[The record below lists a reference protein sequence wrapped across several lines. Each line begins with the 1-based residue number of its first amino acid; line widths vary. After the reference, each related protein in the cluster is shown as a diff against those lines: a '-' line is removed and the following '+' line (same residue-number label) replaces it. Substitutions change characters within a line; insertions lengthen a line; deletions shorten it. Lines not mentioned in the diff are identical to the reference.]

1 MNEERLVQRKGVVQS
16 ELMVFQNEQFGTIRT
31 VNRDGEPWF
40 VGRDVAVALGY
51 SNSGD
56 ALLAHVDSEDK
67 QIIQKSEI
75 TTFEIPNRGLTI
87 INESGLYSLILS
99 SKLKS
104 AKTFKSWITHDVIPS
119 IRKHGAYMTRS
130 VLEQLMEDPNGIV
143 LLAQQ
148 LLAEREEKL
157 AVQSKLEAAQPK
169 ADYYDAFVSEDS
181 TTSIRNT
188 AKELGVPQNIFVRA
202 LIASGYLYRDRRGI
216 LLPYA
221 RYAESGS
228 GLFRVRDV
236 YRPNGEVFQW
246 TLITPKGKDYFR
258 KELSS

>member
-1 MNEERLVQRKGVVQS
+1 MNEETRVQKMKSGQS
-16 ELMVFQNEQFGTIRT
+16 EMMIFENDQFGTVRT
-31 VNRDGEPWF
+31 ISKNGEPWF
-40 VGRDVAVALGY
+40 VAADVCKALGLTQVTRAMAKLD
-51 SNSGD
+51 NDEGG
-56 ALLAHVDSEDK
+56 LLKVPHPQNPSSMLEMNCV
-67 QIIQKSEI
+67 
-75 TTFEIPNRGLTI
+75 
-87 INESGLYSLILS
+87 NEPGLYTLVLS
-99 SKLKS
+99 SRKPEAKL
-104 AKTFKSWITHDVIPS
+104 FKRWITHDVIPS

-130 VLEQLMEDPNGIV
+130 VLDQLMDEPNGIV

-157 AVQSKLEAAQPK
+157 AVQSKLEVAQPK

-188 AKELGVPQNIFVRA
+188 AKELGVPQNIFVSA
-202 LIASGYLYRDRRGI
+202 LVASGYLYRDRRGI

-221 RYAESGS
+221 RFAESGS

-258 KELSS
+258 KKLSS